1 MTNEEWS
8 EIIAKEK
15 KARAEAIALFC
26 QALQKA
32 GVPHISNNEAAE
44 LLNIS
49 PGCARATKHKLA
61 KKGLIKIVSPQEVE
75 ILEPYP
81 ENEPAGTTLL
91 KMEIYTEMVQTY
103 MEDFREQTTFQD
115 RLTVGRE
122 IRRVLDHM

>member
-1 MTNEEWS
+1 MKTKQEQLYDLL
-8 EIIAKEK
+8 
-15 KARAEAIALFC
+15 R
-26 QALQKA
+26 
-32 GVPHISNNEAAE
+32 GDPHISNNEAAE

-103 MEDFREQTTFQD
+103 MDDFREQTTFQD

>member
-1 MTNEEWS
+1 MKTKQEQLYDLLCGDP
-8 EIIAKEK
+8 
-15 KARAEAIALFC
+15 R
-26 QALQKA
+26 
-32 GVPHISNNEAAE
+32 ISNNEAAE

-103 MEDFREQTTFQD
+103 MEDFREQPTFQD

>member
-1 MTNEEWS
+1 MKTKQEQ
-8 EIIAKEK
+8 
-15 KARAEAIALFC
+15 LYDLLC
-26 QALQKA
+26 
-32 GVPHISNNEAAE
+32 GDPHISNNEAAE

-75 ILEPYP
+75 ILEPYL
-81 ENEPAGTTLL
+81 ENEPARATLL

>member
-1 MTNEEWS
+1 MKTKQEQ
-8 EIIAKEK
+8 
-15 KARAEAIALFC
+15 LYDLLC
-26 QALQKA
+26 
-32 GVPHISNNEAAE
+32 GDPHISNNEAAE

-81 ENEPAGTTLL
+81 ETEPAGGTTLL

-115 RLTVGRE
+115 RLMVGRE

>member
-1 MTNEEWS
+1 MKTKQEQLYDLLCGDP
-8 EIIAKEK
+8 
-15 KARAEAIALFC
+15 R
-26 QALQKA
+26 
-32 GVPHISNNEAAE
+32 ISNNEAAE
-44 LLNIS
+44 LLGIS

>member
-1 MTNEEWS
+1 MKTKQEQLYDLLCGDP
-8 EIIAKEK
+8 
-15 KARAEAIALFC
+15 R
-26 QALQKA
+26 
-32 GVPHISNNEAAE
+32 ISNNEAAE

-91 KMEIYTEMVQTY
+91 KMEIYTEM
-103 MEDFREQTTFQD
+103 EDFREQTTFQD